1 MDRCHEI
8 GIEIPMDGKYIY
20 GLYESGGACLQ
31 TVWEHLSNED
41 RSRWE
46 YVAHEIWMRIMLGD
60 ED

>member
-1 MDRCHEI
+1 
-8 GIEIPMDGKYIY
+8 MDGKYIY